1 LYIKNVSTVPPLG
14 GKQPLPEGD
23 NVILRN
29 THRYK
34 GFTLILLLGFFLGGC
49 ASQPATETHDPLASW
64 NDGPSKQGIVEFV
77 RDVTD
82 ADSAHYVEPSERIA
96 VFDNDGTLWAEKPI
110 YFQFFFI
117 LDRIRAMAPDHPEWK
132 TTQPFQA
139 VLENDFETLGSTNR
153 DDIAHMMGV
162 AVSGTTTEEFEDA
175 VNNWLA
181 TALHPVTGQPYTSMV
196 YQPMLELLD
205 YLEANGFTN
214 FIVSTGGIGFMRPLS
229 EAVYGI
235 PPDRVVGTSMELE
248 YELLDGKPVI
258 QRKLQLHFLNEK
270 ADKPV
275 SIERFIGRRPI
286 LAAGNS
292 DGDYQMLEWTTAG
305 EGKRLGLIVHH
316 TDAKREWAYDRDS
329 SNGRLDHGLDNA
341 AANGWLLIDMANEW
355 KLVFP
360 ADK

>member
-1 LYIKNVSTVPPLG
+1 MKNWYQLRGFAPALVLG
-14 GKQPLPEGD
+14 
-23 NVILRN
+23 
-29 THRYK
+29 
-34 GFTLILLLGFFLGGC
+34 LLLAGC
-49 ASQPATETHDPLASW
+49 ASQQAPEAVDPLPSW
-64 NDGPSKQGIVEFV
+64 NEGPSKQGIVEFV

-82 ADSAHYVEPSERIA
+82 TESAHYVAPQKRVA

-110 YFQFFFI
+110 YTQFFFI

-139 VLENDFETLGSTNR
+139 VLENDFETLGATDR
-153 DDIAHMMGV
+153 DAIAHMMGI
-162 AVSGTTTEEFEDA
+162 AVSGTTTKEFETIVSD
-175 VNNWLA
+175 WMA

-214 FIVSTGGIGFMRPLS
+214 FIVSGGGIGFMRPWS
-229 EAVYGI
+229 EDIYGI
-235 PPDRVVGTSMELE
+235 PPERVVGTSMELE
-248 YELLDGKPVI
+248 YEVLDGKPVI
-258 QRKLQLHFLNEK
+258 QREPKLHFLNDK
-270 ADKPV
+270 GGKPV

-305 EGKRLGLIVHH
+305 EGRRLGLIVHH
-316 TDAKREWAYDRDS
+316 TDARREWAYDRDS
-329 SNGRLDHGLDNA
+329 SSGRLDRGLDDA
-341 AANGWLLIDMANEW
+341 AGNGWLLIDMASEW

-360 ADK
+360 AAQ

>member
-1 LYIKNVSTVPPLG
+1 MTLRDKN
-14 GKQPLPEGD
+14 
-23 NVILRN
+23 ILRN
-29 THRYK
+29 INRHK
-34 GFTLILLLGFFLGGC
+34 GMILNLFLGFLLAGC
-49 ASQPATETHDPLASW
+49 ATQPAIVAQDPLASW
-64 NDGPSKQGIVEFV
+64 NDGPSKQGIIEFV
-77 RDVTD
+77 KDVTD
-82 ADSAHYVEPSERIA
+82 AGGAHYVEPSERIA

-139 VLENDFETLGSTNR
+139 VLENDFETLGATDR
-153 DDIAHMMGV
+153 DALAHMMGI
-162 AVSGTTTEEFEDA
+162 AVSGTTTEEFEET
-175 VNNWLA
+175 VKNWLA
-181 TALHPVTGQPYTSMV
+181 TAVHPVTGQPYTSMV

-205 YLEANGFTN
+205 YLKANDFTN
-214 FIVSTGGIGFMRPLS
+214 FIVSGGGIGFMRPWS

-235 PPDRVVGTSMELE
+235 PPERVVGTSMELE

-258 QRKLQLHFLNEK
+258 QRKPQLHYLNDK
-270 ADKPV
+270 GGKPV

-305 EGKRLGLIVHH
+305 EGRRLGLIVHH

-329 SNGRLDHGLDNA
+329 SSGRLDRGLDNA
-341 AANGWLLIDMANEW
+341 ADNSWLLIDMVSEW
-355 KLVFP
+355 KRVFP
-360 ADK
+360 TNQ

>member
-1 LYIKNVSTVPPLG
+1 LKN
-14 GKQPLPEGD
+14 
-23 NVILRN
+23 
-29 THRYK
+29 RYRFK
-34 GFTLILLLGFFLGGC
+34 GFALALFLGLLSVGC
-49 ASQPATETHDPLASW
+49 AHQQASRTPDPLLSW
-64 NDGPSKQGIVEFV
+64 NDGPSKQAIVEFV

-82 ADSAHYVEPSERIA
+82 PESAHYVEPPERIA

-132 TTQPFQA
+132 STQPFQS
-139 VLENDFETLGSTNR
+139 VLENDFETLGATDR
-153 DDIAHMMGV
+153 DALAHMMGI
-162 AVSGTTTEEFEDA
+162 AVSGTTTEEFETT
-175 VNNWLA
+175 VKNWLE

-205 YLEANGFTN
+205 YLEANDFTN
-214 FIVSTGGIGFMRPLS
+214 FIVSGGGVGFMRPWS
-229 EAVYGI
+229 EDVYGI
-235 PPDRVVGTSMELE
+235 PPERVVGTSMELE

-258 QRKLQLHFLNEK
+258 QRTPQLHFLNDK
-270 ADKPV
+270 AGKPV

-305 EGKRLGLIVHH
+305 KGRRLGLIVHH
-316 TDAKREWAYDRDS
+316 TDAEREWAYDRHS
-329 SNGRLDHGLDNA
+329 SNGRLDRGLDNA
-341 AANGWLLIDMANEW
+341 TDKGWLLIDMADEW

-360 ADK
+360 FDW

>member
-1 LYIKNVSTVPPLG
+1 MHLKNTQCYKSVISTLF
-14 GKQPLPEGD
+14 LC
-23 NVILRN
+23 
-29 THRYK
+29 
-34 GFTLILLLGFFLGGC
+34 FLLSSC
-49 ASQPATETHDPLASW
+49 ATQPASEIQDPLASW
-64 NDGPSKQGIVEFV
+64 NDGPSKQGIIKFVE
-77 RDVTD
+77 DVTD
-82 ADSAHYVEPSERIA
+82 KSGAHYVEPSERIA

-139 VLENDFETLGSTNR
+139 VLENDFETLGATDR
-153 DDIAHMMGV
+153 DTLAHMMGI
-162 AVSGTTTEEFEDA
+162 AVSGTTTEEFEATVKD
-175 VNNWLA
+175 WMA

-214 FIVSTGGIGFMRPLS
+214 FIVSGGGIGFMRPWS

-235 PPDRVVGTSMELE
+235 PPERVVGTSMELD
-248 YELLDGKPVI
+248 YEILDGKPVL
-258 QRKLQLHFLNEK
+258 QRKPKLHFLNDK
-270 ADKPV
+270 GGKPV

-329 SNGRLDHGLDNA
+329 SSGRLDRGLDSGT
-341 AANGWLLIDMANEW
+341 ANGWLLIDMASEW
-355 KLVFP
+355 KLIFV
-360 ADK
+360 AD

>member
-1 LYIKNVSTVPPLG
+1 LRNRYRYGNFILTLFVGFLSVGCATHPG
-14 GKQPLPEGD
+14 TETYDPLP
-23 NVILRN
+23 
-29 THRYK
+29 
-34 GFTLILLLGFFLGGC
+34 
-49 ASQPATETHDPLASW
+49 SW

-82 ADSAHYVEPSERIA
+82 ANGAHYVEPSERIA

-139 VLENDFETLGSTNR
+139 VLENDFETLGATNR
-153 DDIAHMMGV
+153 DALAHMMGI
-162 AVSGTTTEEFEDA
+162 AVSGTTTEEFEDS
-175 VNNWLA
+175 VKNWLA

-205 YLEANGFTN
+205 YLQANGFTN
-214 FIVSTGGIGFMRPLS
+214 FIVSGGGIGFMRPWS

-235 PPDRVVGTSMELE
+235 PPERVVGTSMELE
-248 YELLDGKPVI
+248 YELLDGNPVI
-258 QRKLQLHFLNEK
+258 QRKPQLHFLNDK
-270 ADKPV
+270 GGKPV

-292 DGDYQMLEWTTAG
+292 DGDYQMLEWTTTG

-316 TDAKREWAYDRDS
+316 TDAEREWAYDRDS
-329 SNGRLDHGLDNA
+329 TSGRLDRGLDNA
-341 AANGWLLIDMANEW
+341 AANGWLLIDMASEW
-355 KLVFP
+355 NTVFP
-360 ADK
+360 ADQ

>member
-1 LYIKNVSTVPPLG
+1 MNVSTMTREDKSMMRNRYRYRG
-14 GKQPLPEGD
+14 F
-23 NVILRN
+23 IL
-29 THRYK
+29 TLLV
-34 GFTLILLLGFFLGGC
+34 GFLSVGC
-49 ASQPATETHDPLASW
+49 ATRPGTETHDPLPSW
-64 NDGPSKQGIVEFV
+64 NDGPSKQGIVGFV

-82 ADSAHYVEPSERIA
+82 ANSADYVEPSERIA

-117 LDRIRAMAPDHPEWK
+117 LDRIRAMASDHPEWT

-139 VLENDFETLGSTNR
+139 VLENDFETLGATDR
-153 DDIAHMMGV
+153 DALAYMMGI
-162 AVSGTTTEEFEDA
+162 AVSGTTTEEFEDS
-175 VNNWLA
+175 VKNWLA

-205 YLEANGFTN
+205 YLEANGFIN
-214 FIVSTGGIGFMRPLS
+214 FIVSGGGIGFMRPWS

-235 PPDRVVGTSMELE
+235 PPERVVGTSMELE

-258 QRKLQLHFLNEK
+258 QRKPQLHFLNDK
-270 ADKPV
+270 GGKPV

-305 EGKRLGLIVHH
+305 KGKRLGLIVHH
-316 TDAKREWAYDRDS
+316 TDAEREWAYDRDS
-329 SNGRLDHGLDNA
+329 TSGRLDHGLDNA
-341 AANGWLLIDMANEW
+341 AANGWLLIDMASEW

-360 ADK
+360 AEQ